1 MARGLMATA
10 PVSPRVLVLT
20 LSFGSGHTK
29 AAGAIAQELA
39 SQAPG
44 ADVRVVDA
52 LAKSRWL
59 FRAAYVW
66 PYWMMVR
73 HTPFLWR
80 RLFSARVRGI
90 HRHTAPRWAF
100 RLGCPAVF
108 QAIERFR
115 PDVIVAAEVAAGEIA
130 VQAYRNGLTAAPI
143 ISVITDHHAEPAW
156 VHPEVATYA
165 VADARVREQIC
176 AWGAPRDRVV
186 VCGIPTDPRCQVP
199 SDAGVIRARHGVHD
213 DRPIVLL
220 MGGGMG
226 PTRMDQVAA
235 GLCASGRR
243 MHIVAVSGHDRRA
256 HRRLCHVRPAGDASL
271 TLRGWVDD
279 VPALMQ
285 IASVLVTKPGGV
297 SCAEAAVCGVPSV
310 LFDPIPGPEEHNAAR
325 LARAGAGVLTHGAGE
340 TVAAVLELLADD
352 ARRIG
357 MSAAMRELA
366 TPSAAATI
374 AGLVLGAR
382 VAEPVLILTIANGAG
397 HTRVAEAIAQ
407 AIRADDSAT
416 PVSIVDVADYMSF
429 ATRMTHVTIYLW
441 LVRVTPRLWG
451 YIDRYQ
457 KRQAHTSPEW
467 YYRRGCRRLFDLVGR
482 LRPRAL
488 LATEVGC
495 VEIAALVKRDL
506 GLQVPLVAVN
516 GEYDADRA
524 WVQQEVDVYSV
535 PTAEA
540 AAELR
545 AHGAPHARVREW
557 GVPVG
562 AEFGAGTRD
571 RARAQV
577 CRGLGLNGELPI
589 VLVGGGSEG
598 LGRPDLVVRRLLDLT
613 QVSPQIVVL
622 TGRNARLEQRC
633 RRIALEAPDRV
644 RVMGWTPQVAEL
656 MSAADLMVSKPGH
669 TFDEAIASGLPLVSL
684 PPPPGSECVQY
695 RLLDEWNVGRGVRD
709 LDELATV
716 LTQLLRDADHLAALR
731 ASVAAR
737 RATGAAG
744 AIARWLRAAASAAA
758 VSASAPVA
766 ASPESLRFAMTGDS
780 RQ

>member
-1 MARGLMATA
+1 MATA
-10 PVSPRVLVLT
+10 SVSPRVLVLT

-39 SQAPG
+39 SLAPG

-66 PYWMMVR
+66 PYWVMVR
-73 HTPFLWR
+73 HTPSLWR
-80 RLFSARVRGI
+80 RLFSVRVRGK

-100 RLGCPAVF
+100 RAGCPAVF

-156 VHPEVATYA
+156 VHPEVATYV
-165 VADARVREQIC
+165 VADRLVREQIC

-186 VCGIPTDPRCQVP
+186 VCGIPTDPRCQVA

-235 GLCASGRR
+235 SLCASGRR
-243 MHIVAVSGHDRRA
+243 MHVVAVSGHDRRA
-256 HRRLCHVRPAGDASL
+256 HRRLSSVRAAGAASL
-271 TLRGWVDD
+271 TVHAWVDE
-279 VPALMQ
+279 VPALMRT
-285 IASVLVTKPGGV
+285 ASVLVTKPGGV
-297 SCAEAAVCGVPSV
+297 TGAEAAVCGVPAV
-310 LFDPIPGPEEHNAAR
+310 LFDPIPGPEEYNAAR
-325 LARAGAGVLTHGAGE
+325 IARAGAGVLTHGAGD

-352 ARRIG
+352 ARRTE

-374 AGLVLGAR
+374 AGLVIRAS
-382 VAEPVLILTIANGAG
+382 VPEPVLILTIANGAG

-407 AIRADDSAT
+407 AIRAGEPAT
-416 PVSIVDVADYMSF
+416 PVSIVDVAGYMSF

-441 LVRVTPRLWG
+441 LVRYTPRVWRH
-451 YIDRYQ
+451 IDRYQ

-467 YYRRGCRRLFDLVGR
+467 YYRRGCRRLFDLVRR

-488 LATEVGC
+488 VATEVGC
-495 VEIAALVKRDL
+495 AEIAALVKRDL
-506 GLQVPLVAVN
+506 GLQAPLVAVN

-524 WVQQEVDVYSV
+524 WVQPEVDIYSV
-535 PTAEA
+535 STAEA
-540 AAELR
+540 AAALR
-545 AHGAPHARVREW
+545 AHGAAHGRVREW
-557 GVPVG
+557 GVPIG
-562 AEFGAGTRD
+562 AEFDADMPRD
-571 RARAQV
+571 QARAEV
-577 CRGLGLNGELPI
+577 CRRLGLNSDLPI

-598 LGRPDLVVRRLLDLT
+598 LGRPDLVTRRMLDLT
-613 QVSPQIVVL
+613 QVRPQIVVL
-622 TGRNARLEQRC
+622 AGRNARLEQRC
-633 RRIALEAPDRV
+633 RRMALEAPDRV
-644 RVMGWTPQVAEL
+644 RVLGWTSDVADL
-656 MSAADLMVSKPGH
+656 MRAADLMVSKPGH

-684 PPPPGSECVQY
+684 PPPPGSERVQY

-716 LTQLLRDADHLAALR
+716 LTRLLGDAGELAALR
-731 ASVAAR
+731 ASVAGR
-737 RATGAAG
+737 RIGGAAG
-744 AIARWLRAAASAAA
+744 SIARWLRDAAPADAVPASA
-758 VSASAPVA
+758 SVA
-766 ASPESLRFAMTGDS
+766 ASPESLRFAMTGDGLK
-780 RQ
+780 